1 MKAIE
6 LGVGIAGIKFGMSK
20 AEVEGIL
27 GKPNDVEKELY
38 GEDEEAMLESWHYDE
53 KDLSVGFDE
62 DEDWKLITV
71 AVSEESY
78 TLKGNQVIGLSLEK
92 MIDTLNSV
100 GIDDLE
106 LEEDEEISVLYADN
120 LSMKVWLEN
129 KVVTEVQ
136 WGPLFKDEDTIAW
149 PK

>member
-6 LGVGIAGIKFGMSK
+6 LGIGIAGIKFGMSK

-78 TLKGNQVIGLSLEK
+78 TLKGKQVIGLSLEK

-136 WGPLFKDEDTIAW
+136 WGPLFKDEDTIDW

>member
-6 LGVGIAGIKFGMSK
+6 LGVGIAGLKFGMTK

-27 GKPNDVEKELY
+27 GKPDDIEQELY

-71 AVSEESY
+71 AVSDDSY
-78 TLKGNQVIGLSLEK
+78 TLKGKSVIGLSLEK
-92 MIDTLNSV
+92 MIDTLNSI
-100 GIDDLE
+100 GIDELE
-106 LEEDEEISVLYADN
+106 LEEDEEISVIYADN
-120 LSMKVWLEN
+120 KSMKVWLED

-136 WGPLFKDEDTIAW
+136 WGPLFKDEDTIDW
-149 PK
+149 PN